1 MLENTTLNQ
10 LCDLRL
16 KVMAQTIREQQEQP
30 DMPALSFEERLGMAV
45 EAEWLAK
52 RSRRIQRHISQAD
65 FRFPAMMED
74 IEYHGKHGITKQDVL
89 RMSDGGYIKKK
100 QNILISGPTGVGK
113 TYLVC
118 ALGRCAC
125 NTLVQVRYIRTVDL
139 FFEIADAQMAG
150 KYVSLRKKLAKVP
163 LLILDD
169 WGMRPFTP
177 EESHEIMELFEMR
190 YQKGSAIIAGQLP
203 YANWHELFP
212 DPTLS
217 DAILDRIVHN
227 AHKFNITGESMR
239 KILAEKEMIAED

>member
-10 LCDLRL
+10 LYDLKL
-16 KVMAQTIREQQEQP
+16 KAMAQTIREQQEQP
-30 DMPALSFEERLGMAV
+30 DMPALSFEERLGLAV

-52 RSRRIQRHISQAD
+52 RSRRIQRHVSQAD
-65 FRFPAMMED
+65 FRFPAMTED
-74 IEYHGKHGITKQDVL
+74 IEYQGKHGITKQDVL
-89 RMSDGGYIKKK
+89 RLTDGGYIKKK
-100 QNILISGPTGVGK
+100 QNILVSGPTGVGK

-125 NTLVQVRYIRTVDL
+125 NAMVAVRYIRTADL
-139 FFEIADAQMAG
+139 FFEIADAQMTG
-150 KYVSLRKKLAKVP
+150 KYVLFRKKLARIP

-169 WGMRPFTP
+169 WGMRPFTL
-177 EESHEIMELFEMR
+177 EESHEIMELFELR
-190 YQKGSAIIAGQLP
+190 YQKGSTIIAGQLP
-203 YANWHELFP
+203 HANWHELFP

-239 KILAEKEMIAED
+239 KTLAEKEMMAED